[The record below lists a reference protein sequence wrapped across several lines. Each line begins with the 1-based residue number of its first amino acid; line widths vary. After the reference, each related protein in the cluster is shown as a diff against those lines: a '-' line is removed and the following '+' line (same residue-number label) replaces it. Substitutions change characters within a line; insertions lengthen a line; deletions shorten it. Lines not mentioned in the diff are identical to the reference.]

1 MDSREL
7 YPSDEQRRRI
17 MDFIMAAGET
27 LLENGAEVFRVEQT
41 MEIMARSFH
50 LREFHVYVLTN
61 GIFAS
66 AGTAEIAEVRNVP
79 VRTTHLGRVAAVNAL
94 SREIAAGGVT
104 LDEAEHCLAEAR
116 RIPFPKGKT
125 QLLAGMSGTACFA
138 LIFGGTI
145 RSALAAA
152 AEIGYPVMLKASAG
166 GGGRGIRLVSA
177 PNEMTQAYA
186 LAVAEGEASFGDG
199 SVYMEK
205 YVHPARHIEVQV
217 LADEAGNVVC
227 LGERDCSVQRHHQKL
242 IEESPSPAVSR
253 SQRKK
258 LMELTA
264 RAVKA
269 IGYVGVGTLE
279 FLLDRDGRFWF
290 MEMNLRLQVE
300 HGVTEMLT
308 QVDLVKWQIRTAAGV
323 PLNFQQQ
330 NVTLN
335 GACVECRINALTPGT
350 LSMLHVPGGP
360 FVRFDTYLVSGI
372 SVSPYYDALLGKL
385 IVYAGTRE
393 EAMRKMKAALC
404 ELVVEGIETNIAE
417 QLELVSDPRFMTGQY
432 DLTFMEGR

>member
-94 SREIAAGGVT
+94 SRQIAAGGVT
-104 LDEAEHCLAEAR
+104 LDEAEHRLAEAR

-152 AEIGYPVMLKASAG
+152 AAG
-166 GGGRGIRLVSA
+166 FRKVSA
-177 PNEMTQAYA
+177 AA
-186 LAVAEGEASFGDG
+186 LITLVCILGCHLLDTEASHAIIG
-199 SVYMEK
+199 
-205 YVHPARHIEVQV
+205 A
-217 LADEAGNVVC
+217 
-227 LGERDCSVQRHHQKL
+227 
-242 IEESPSPAVSR
+242 
-253 SQRKK
+253 
-258 LMELTA
+258 LM
-264 RAVKA
+264 
-269 IGYVGVGTLE
+269 I
-279 FLLDRDGRFWF
+279 
-290 MEMNLRLQVE
+290 
-300 HGVTEMLT
+300 
-308 QVDLVKWQIRTAAGV
+308 
-323 PLNFQQQ
+323 
-330 NVTLN
+330 
-335 GACVECRINALTPGT
+335 LTPGIAFT
-350 LSMLHVPGGP
+350 MGIRDFVQGDYLSGTIRM
-360 FVRFDTYLVSGI
+360 I
-372 SVSPYYDALLGKL
+372 DALLIAASIAIGTGFVLSL
-385 IVYAGTRE
+385 ISLLTGVT
-393 EAMRKMKAALC
+393 
-404 ELVVEGIETNIAE
+404 VV
-417 QLELVSDPRFMTGQY
+417 
-432 DLTFMEGR
+432 

>member
-94 SREIAAGGVT
+94 SRKIAAGGVT
-104 LDEAEHCLAEAR
+104 LDEAECRLAEAR

-152 AEIGYPVMLKASAG
+152 ASVSFCAGRLPLRHHPDDRRPAHRGQHRHRHRPCSEPYFSADG
-166 GGGRGIRLVSA
+166 
-177 PNEMTQAYA
+177 
-186 LAVAEGEASFGDG
+186 GDG
-199 SVYMEK
+199 GMMTLTSTQIGQLV
-205 YVHPARHIEVQV
+205 AQFF
-217 LADEAGNVVC
+217 LA
-227 LGERDCSVQRHHQKL
+227 
-242 IEESPSPAVSR
+242 
-253 SQRKK
+253 
-258 LMELTA
+258 
-264 RAVKA
+264 
-269 IGYVGVGTLE
+269 
-279 FLLDRDGRFWF
+279 
-290 MEMNLRLQVE
+290 
-300 HGVTEMLT
+300 
-308 QVDLVKWQIRTAAGV
+308 
-323 PLNFQQQ
+323 
-330 NVTLN
+330 
-335 GACVECRINALTPGT
+335 GAGT
-350 LSMLHVPGGP
+350 LSFAILFACPKRTLPCCALVGAVGWFVYELAVLYGADTAAAALIAVIPLSLAARICAVLLKTPVTVFLLTGIFPLVPGAGIYYTAYY
-360 FVRFDTYLVSGI
+360 FIQGENALSLANGI
-372 SVSPYYDALLGKL
+372 STFKVAVSLAVGIALVLGLPMPK
-385 IVYAGTRE
+385 GHRW
-393 EAMRKMKAALC
+393 KSK
-404 ELVVEGIETNIAE
+404 
-417 QLELVSDPRFMTGQY
+417 
-432 DLTFMEGR
+432 